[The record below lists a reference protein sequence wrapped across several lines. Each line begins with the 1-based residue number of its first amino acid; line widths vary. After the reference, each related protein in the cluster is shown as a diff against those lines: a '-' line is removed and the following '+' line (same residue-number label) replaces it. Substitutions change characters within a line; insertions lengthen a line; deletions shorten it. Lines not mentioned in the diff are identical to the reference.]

1 MIQFTEN
8 DLTYLQNRG
17 SDPEKVEKQF
27 SYFFKGFPYAR
38 LNRIATISDG
48 IVQLNNQKLDHFIQY
63 YDQQCGENK
72 VTKFV
77 PASGAASRM
86 FKDLYDALK
95 SDGHVYEPKVE
106 HFLHNLKKL
115 PFYPDLQPF
124 IKSEDPREWIEK
136 LLTEK
141 GLNYGNLP
149 KAVLKFHHYEEE
161 NRTAIEEHLVEAAL
175 YAKSGNGDCYIHFTV
190 SPNHLDGIKDLIQ
203 KVQPIYSQRFGVEYH
218 ISYSIQNPSTD
229 TLAAEMDNTP
239 FRDKSGDLLFRP
251 GGHGALISN
260 LNVLDSDLIFIK
272 NIDNVITENKL
283 ESTIVYKKACAGLL
297 LELRNKTYEYLQ
309 LIDNQSVHDD
319 LYCSIL
325 DFAKYQLCIQFQSE
339 TPTLAELKMKLN
351 RPIRVCGMVKNERE
365 PGGGPFWVT
374 NTNRETS
381 CQIVETSQID
391 KQDSQQMMILQN
403 ATHFNPVDMVCS
415 TKDYQGN
422 KFDLLQY
429 IDHNTGFISEKS
441 YEGRTLKAM
450 ELPGLWNGAM
460 ADWIT
465 IFVEV
470 PLETFNPVKT
480 IFDLLKR

>member
-1 MIQFTEN
+1 MIRFTEQ
-8 DLTYLQNRG
+8 DLIFLKSRG

-27 SYFFKGFPYAR
+27 SYFLKGFPFAC
-38 LNRIATISDG
+38 LDRIATTADG
-48 IVQLNNQKLDHFIQY
+48 IFQMNHTELDHFIQY
-63 YDQQCGENK
+63 YEQQCEENK

-95 SDGHVYEPKVE
+95 IERDAFSPQVKQ
-106 HFLHNLKKL
+106 FIQKFKLL
-115 PFYPDLQPF
+115 PFYPDLQPYLE
-124 IKSEDPREWIEK
+124 SEDPKEWVEK

-149 KAVLKFHHYEEE
+149 KAVLKFHHYEDA
-161 NRTAIEEHLVEAAL
+161 NRTAIEEHLVEASM
-175 YAKSGNGDCYIHFTV
+175 YAQSGKGDCYLHFTV
-190 SPNHLDGIKDLIQ
+190 SPNHLDGIKEWIQ
-203 KVQPIYSQRFGVEYH
+203 KVQPMYSERFGVQYH
-218 ISYSIQNPSTD
+218 ITYSIQDPSTD

-239 FRDKSGDLLFRP
+239 FRDKSGELLFRP

-260 LNVLDSDLIFIK
+260 LNDIDSDLIFIK
-272 NIDNVITENKL
+272 NIDNVITEDHL
-283 ESTIVYKKACAGLL
+283 EPTIIYKKACAGLL
-297 LELRNKTYEYLQ
+297 LELRNKTFEYLQ
-309 LIDNQSVHDD
+309 LLDNQLVSDD
-319 LYCSIL
+319 LYHDIVH
-325 DFAKYQLCIQFQSE
+325 FAKDQLCIQFQMD
-339 TPTLAELKMKLN
+339 TPSIDELKIKLN
-351 RPIRVCGMVKNERE
+351 RPIRVCGMVKNEGE

-374 NTNRETS
+374 QTNGETS

-391 KQDSQQMMILQN
+391 KHDPHQLSILQN

-415 TKDYQGN
+415 TRDYQGN
-422 KFDLLQY
+422 KFDLQQY
-429 IDHNTGFISEKS
+429 IDHNTGFISDKS

-470 PLETFNPVKT
+470 PLTTFNPVKT

>member
-1 MIQFTEN
+1 MIRFTEN

-27 SYFFKGFPYAR
+27 SYFFKGFPYAQ
-38 LNRIATISDG
+38 LNRIATITDG
-48 IVQLNNQKLDHFIQY
+48 IVQMNNAELDHFIQY
-63 YDQQCGENK
+63 YEQQAGENK
-72 VTKFV
+72 ITKFV

-95 SDGHVYEPKVE
+95 SERTEWTPEVDQFLQHFKV
-106 HFLHNLKKL
+106 L
-115 PFYPDLQPF
+115 PFYPDLQPYLD
-124 IKSEDPREWIEK
+124 SEDPKEWIDK

-149 KAVLKFHHYEEE
+149 KAVLKFHHYREA

-175 YAKSGNGDCYIHFTV
+175 YAKSGKSDCYIHFTV

-203 KVQPIYSQRFGVEYH
+203 KVQSSYSERFGVVYH

-239 FRDKSGDLLFRP
+239 FRDKSGVLLFRP
-251 GGHGALISN
+251 GGHGALIDN
-260 LNVLDSDLIFIK
+260 LNAIDSDLIFIK
-272 NIDNVITENKL
+272 NIDNVITEDHL
-283 ESTIVYKKACAGLL
+283 APTIIYKKACAGLL

-309 LIDNQSVHDD
+309 LIDNQSVHDE
-319 LYCSIL
+319 LYHLIL
-325 DFAKYQLCIQFQSE
+325 DFAKNKLGISFQSE
-339 TPTLAELKMKLN
+339 TPTLAELKLKLN
-351 RPIRVCGMVKNERE
+351 RPIRVCGMVKNEGE
-365 PGGGPFWVT
+365 PGGGPFWVIQT
-374 NTNRETS
+374 NGETS

-391 KQDSQQMMILQN
+391 KHDAQQMKILQK
-403 ATHFNPVDMVCS
+403 ATHFNPVDMVCC

-422 KFDLLQY
+422 HFDLTRF

-465 IFVEV
+465 LFVEV